1 MRAGGMLGKDL
12 MRICDVLLL
21 AATLSIPAVSVA
33 VDITQGDTIIV
44 TATRTP
50 IQQADA
56 TIPVTVITREDI
68 ALSLATDLSE
78 LLRFQAGIDI
88 GRNGGPGQA
97 TSVFLRGTESNHTL
111 VLIDGVRMNP
121 GTIGGAAVQNISP
134 EMIERIEIVK
144 GARSALFGTDAIGG
158 VINVITRRTKEGYAE
173 AGVGSGS
180 FATQSGHVSGGNRT
194 DNAEFGINLDWQDTD
209 GFAPRIDS
217 EIKRGYENLSTNVY
231 ASRKT
236 GQHELSFR
244 HWRGEG
250 NVEYLDF
257 FLAPVDQDY
266 ENAVTSLALESRPTA
281 AGSSKLVLSFAQDEI
296 RQQQTP
302 DFVRSERL
310 SLDWQYSH
318 ALENHTLTGGIYFV
332 DEDASTLSF
341 GSGFDETTM
350 TRAVFVQDQ
359 LALGR
364 HRAFVALRLTDH
376 ESFGNHTTWNTEYA
390 YTISDAVTLN
400 LGLGHAFRA
409 PDASDRFGF
418 GGSADLKPEIADEQ
432 QFGIRYLA
440 GDRHSF
446 NIEFYANKI
455 QDLIEFDFD
464 TFTLQNLDEARIRGA
479 QLGYEYRG
487 ESFVLRA
494 DLVKQRAENANSGTR
509 LLRRAEETATISLT
523 QSLGA
528 HRLGLSVLASGN
540 REDFGG
546 VVLPGYVVANASAL
560 LQLNEEWQL
569 SARIENIGDTEY
581 QTAADY
587 RMQERSGFVELRY
600 RWQ

>member
-1 MRAGGMLGKDL
+1 MRVCNP
-12 MRICDVLLL
+12 ILL
-21 AATLSIPAVSVA
+21 ATALSIPAVSA
-33 VDITQGDTIIV
+33 AIDITQGDTIVV

-56 TIPVTVITREDI
+56 TVPVTVITREDI

-158 VINVITRRTKEGYAE
+158 VINIVTRRTDQGFVEG
-173 AGVGSGS
+173 GVGSGS

-194 DNAEFGINLDWQDTD
+194 SDAEFGVNIDWQDTD
-209 GFAPRIDS
+209 GYAPRVDS
-217 EIKRGYENLSTNVY
+217 ELERGYENLSANVY
-231 ASRKT
+231 ASRKA
-236 GQHELSFR
+236 GNHELSVR

-257 FLAPVDQDY
+257 FLDPVDQDF
-266 ENAVTSLALESRPTA
+266 ENAVTSLALESRPSA
-281 AGSSKLVLSFAQDEI
+281 AGSSKLVLSFTEDDIQ
-296 RQQQTP
+296 QQQTP
-302 DFVRSERL
+302 DFVHSERL

-318 ALENHTLTGGIYFV
+318 ALENHTLTGGVYFV

-341 GSGFDETTM
+341 GSGFDERTL
-350 TRAVFVQDQ
+350 TRAVFLQDQ

-364 HRAFVALRLTDH
+364 HKAFVALRLTDH
-376 ESFGNHTTWNTEYA
+376 ENFGNHATWNAEYA
-390 YTISDAVTLN
+390 YAISDAVTLN
-400 LGLGHAFRA
+400 FGLGHAFRA
-409 PDASDRFGF
+409 PDATDRFGF
-418 GGSADLKPEIADEQ
+418 GGSPDLKPEIADEQ
-432 QFGIRYLA
+432 QLGIRYIA
-440 GDRHSF
+440 GERHNF
-446 NIEFYANKI
+446 NVELYANRI
-455 QDLIEFDFD
+455 EDLIEFNFE
-464 TFTLQNLDEARIRGA
+464 TFALQNLDEAEIRGA
-479 QLGYEYRG
+479 QIGYEYRG
-487 ESFVLRA
+487 EGFVLKA
-494 DLVKQRAENANSGTR
+494 DLVKQRAESANTGAR
-509 LLRRAEETATISLT
+509 LLRRAEETATISFT
-523 QSLGA
+523 QNLGA
-528 HRLGLSVLASGN
+528 HRLGLSILASGD

-546 VVLPGYVVANASAL
+546 VSLPGYVVANATGL
-560 LQLNEEWQL
+560 LQINDQWQL
-569 SARIENIGDTEY
+569 NARVENLSDTEY
-581 QTAADY
+581 QTATNY
-587 RMQERSGFVELRY
+587 RMQERSGFIELRY

>member
-1 MRAGGMLGKDL
+1 
-12 MRICDVLLL
+12 MRICSFLLL
-21 AATLSIPAVSVA
+21 TAALSIPTVSVA
-33 VDITQGDTIIV
+33 VDIAQGDTIIV

-97 TSVFLRGTESNHTL
+97 TSVFMRGTESNHTL

-158 VINVITRRTKEGYAE
+158 VINVITRRTEQGFVE

-180 FATQSGHVSGGNRT
+180 FATQSGHVSVGSRT
-194 DNAEFGINLDWQDTD
+194 DATEFGINLDWQETD
-209 GFAPRIDS
+209 GYAPRIDS
-217 EIKRGYENLSTNVY
+217 ELKRGYENLSANVY
-231 ASRKT
+231 ASRRA
-236 GQHELSFR
+236 GNHELSLR

-250 NVEYLDF
+250 NVEYLDL

-266 ENAVTSLALESRPTA
+266 ENAVTALALESRPTE
-281 AGSSKLVLSFAQDEI
+281 AGSSKLVLSFAEDRIQ
-296 RQQQTP
+296 QQQTP
-302 DFVRSERL
+302 DFVNSERL
-310 SLDWQYSH
+310 GLDWQYSH
-318 ALENHTLTGGIYFV
+318 ALENHTLTGGVYFV

-341 GSGFDETTM
+341 GSGFDERTL
-350 TRAVFVQDQ
+350 TRAIFLQDQ
-359 LALGR
+359 LAFGR
-364 HRAFVALRLTDH
+364 HRAFVALRLSDH
-376 ESFGNHTTWNTEYA
+376 ESFGNHTTWNAEYA
-390 YTISDAVTLN
+390 YAISDAVTLN

-409 PDASDRFGF
+409 PDATDRFGF
-418 GGSADLKPEIADEQ
+418 GGSPDLQPEIADEQ
-432 QFGIRYLA
+432 QLGIHYIA
-440 GDRHSF
+440 AERHSF
-446 NIEFYANKI
+446 DVEFYANRI
-455 QDLIEFDFD
+455 QDLIEYNFD

-487 ESFVLRA
+487 ERFVLRA
-494 DLVKQRAENANSGTR
+494 DLVKQRAENANTGER
-509 LLRRAEETATISLT
+509 LLRRAEETATISFT
-523 QSLGA
+523 QSIGT
-528 HRLGLSVLASGN
+528 HRVGLSILASGE
-540 REDFGG
+540 RPDFGG
-546 VVLPGYVVANASAL
+546 VVLPGYVVANVTGS
-560 LQLNEEWQL
+560 LQLNEQWQL
-569 SARIENIGDTEY
+569 DARIENLGDTEY

>member
-1 MRAGGMLGKDL
+1 
-12 MRICDVLLL
+12 MRICHFLLL
-21 AATLSIPAVSVA
+21 TAALSIPTVSVA

-97 TSVFLRGTESNHTL
+97 TSVFMRGTESNHTL

-158 VINVITRRTKEGYAE
+158 VINVITRRTEQGFVE

-180 FATQSGHVSGGNRT
+180 FATQSGHVSAGNRT
-194 DNAEFGINLDWQDTD
+194 DATEFGINLDWQETD
-209 GFAPRIDS
+209 GYAPRIDS
-217 EIKRGYENLSTNVY
+217 ELKRGYENLSANVY
-231 ASRKT
+231 ASRRA
-236 GQHELSFR
+236 GNHELSVR

-257 FLAPVDQDY
+257 FLAPVDQEY
-266 ENAVTSLALESRPTA
+266 ENAVTALAFESRPTE
-281 AGSSKLVLSFAQDEI
+281 AGSSKLVLSFAEDRIQ
-296 RQQQTP
+296 QQQTP
-302 DFVRSERL
+302 DFVNSERL
-310 SLDWQYSH
+310 GLDWQYSH
-318 ALENHTLTGGIYFV
+318 ALENHTLTGGVYFV

-341 GSGFDETTM
+341 GSGFDERTL
-350 TRAVFVQDQ
+350 TRAIFLQDQ
-359 LALGR
+359 LAFGQ
-364 HRAFVALRLTDH
+364 HRAFVALRLSDH
-376 ESFGNHTTWNTEYA
+376 ESFGNHTTWNAEYA
-390 YTISDAVTLN
+390 YAISDAVTLN

-409 PDASDRFGF
+409 PDATDRFGF
-418 GGSADLKPEIADEQ
+418 GGSPDLQPEIADEQ
-432 QFGIRYLA
+432 QLGIHYIA
-440 GDRHSF
+440 AERHSF
-446 NIEFYANKI
+446 DVEFYANRI
-455 QDLIEFDFD
+455 QDLIEYNFD

-487 ESFVLRA
+487 ERFVLRA
-494 DLVKQRAENANSGTR
+494 DLVKQRAENANTGER
-509 LLRRAEETATISLT
+509 LLRRAEETATISFT
-523 QSLGA
+523 QSIGT
-528 HRLGLSVLASGN
+528 HRVGLSILATGE
-540 REDFGG
+540 RPDFGG
-546 VVLPGYVVANASAL
+546 VVLPGYVVANVTGS
-560 LQLNEEWQL
+560 LQLNEQWQL
-569 SARIENIGDTEY
+569 DARIENLGDTEY
-581 QTAADY
+581 QTAANY

>member
-1 MRAGGMLGKDL
+1 MRGCGSL
-12 MRICDVLLL
+12 LLL
-21 AATLSIPAVSVA
+21 AALSFPAVSGA

-88 GRNGGPGQA
+88 GRNGGPGQV

-158 VINVITRRTKEGYAE
+158 VINVITRRTEQGFVEG
-173 AGVGSGS
+173 GIGSGS
-180 FATQSGHVSGGNRT
+180 FATKSAHVSGGNRS
-194 DNAEFGINLDWQDTD
+194 DDAEFGFNLDSQNTD
-209 GFAPRIDS
+209 GYAPRVDS
-217 EIKRGYENLSTNVY
+217 EIKRGYENLSANVY
-231 ASRKT
+231 ASKKA
-236 GQHELSFR
+236 GNHELSAR

-266 ENAVTSLALESRPTA
+266 QNAVTSLALESRPSAT
-281 AGSSKLVLSFAQDEI
+281 GSSKLVLSFAQDEI
-296 RQQQTP
+296 QQQQAP
-302 DFVRSERL
+302 DFVNSERM

-318 ALENHTLTGGIYFV
+318 ALENHTLTGGVYFV
-332 DEDASTLSF
+332 DEDASALSF
-341 GSGFDETTM
+341 GAGFDERTL
-350 TRAVFVQDQ
+350 TRAVFLQDQ

-364 HRAFVALRLTDH
+364 QRAFVALRLTDH
-376 ESFGNHTTWNTEYA
+376 ENFGNHVTWNAEYA
-390 YTISDAVTLN
+390 FAISDAVTLN
-400 LGLGHAFRA
+400 FGLGHAFRA
-409 PDASDRFGF
+409 PDATDRFGF
-418 GGSADLKPEIADEQ
+418 GGSPDLEPEIADEQ
-432 QFGIRYLA
+432 QLGIRYDA
-440 GDRHSF
+440 AERHSF
-446 NIEFYANKI
+446 NLEFYANRI
-455 QDLIEFDFD
+455 EDLIEFDFE
-464 TFTLQNLDEARIRGA
+464 TFTLRNLDEAEIRGA
-479 QLGYEYRG
+479 QFGYEYHG
-487 ESFVLRA
+487 QHFVLKA
-494 DLVKQRAENANSGTR
+494 DIVKQRAENANTGAR
-509 LLRRAEETATISLT
+509 LLRRAEETATISFT

-528 HRLGLSVLASGN
+528 HRLGLSILASGD
-540 REDFGG
+540 REDFGEIA
-546 VVLPGYVVANASAL
+546 LPGYVVANATVL
-560 LQLNEEWQL
+560 LQLSDQWQL
-569 SARIENIGDTEY
+569 NARIENLADTEY
-581 QTAADY
+581 QTAANY
-587 RMQERSGFVELRY
+587 RMQERSGFIELRY